1 MLSLGLFST
10 NLKCIKDAFF
20 EKEFNA
26 SIKRIERWLRDGFLW
41 FKRSRHMGLS
51 FKSHVKHLILK
62 VAFWLCVIAL
72 VLLQTIFFHL
82 LWFFLLFT
90 RKNLGSLFSIEC
102 FIDISFKYWFC
113 TYVPFKT
120 KHNLHLHEYALTY
133 CMSACLIVLH
143 IYCISCYLF
152 LDL

>member
-1 MLSLGLFST
+1 MNQRYPKRYFFWFIFGL
-10 NLKCIKDAFF
+10 KI
-20 EKEFNA
+20 
-26 SIKRIERWLRDGFLW
+26 
-41 FKRSRHMGLS
+41 SRHMGLS
-51 FKSHVKHLILK
+51 FKSHLNHLILK
-62 VAFWLCVIAL
+62 VAAL
-72 VLLQTIFFHL
+72 WYRVGSVTNYIFFYL
-82 LWFFLLFT
+82 SWFFLLFT

-102 FIDISFKYWFC
+102 FINISFKYWFC

-152 LDL
+152 LDK